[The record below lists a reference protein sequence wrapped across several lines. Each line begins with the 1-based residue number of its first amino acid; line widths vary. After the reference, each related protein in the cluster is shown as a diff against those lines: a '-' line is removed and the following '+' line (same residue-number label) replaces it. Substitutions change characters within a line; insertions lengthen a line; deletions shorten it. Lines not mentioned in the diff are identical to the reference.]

1 MKNIL
6 RNGVFVWG
14 VLSPFAGFF
23 LYGVVYS
30 TLTSR
35 SSNLENDWLRRLII
49 SIIAMVIP
57 SLLTFVLATGQW
69 RKKAFSIPSTVGVVI
84 AALALG
90 LAAKPARD
98 GILRS
103 RQEKNMAMHDVAAPP
118 FETPDI
124 SGTVER
130 LNDQNGKVILINR
143 WATWCTPC
151 RNEMPKLDQLY
162 RARKSQGLVVFGL
175 SDEDTARQRK
185 FLSQVSVSYPLLTM
199 TNGVPNFYRD
209 IARYPAI
216 FLVDRQGHL
225 QTAPGPDEP
234 FSKIE
239 TTVDMLLNAH

>member
-1 MKNIL
+1 
-6 RNGVFVWG
+6 
-14 VLSPFAGFF
+14 
-23 LYGVVYS
+23 
-30 TLTSR
+30 
-35 SSNLENDWLRRLII
+35 
-49 SIIAMVIP
+49 
-57 SLLTFVLATGQW
+57 
-69 RKKAFSIPSTVGVVI
+69 
-84 AALALG
+84 
-90 LAAKPARD
+90 
-98 GILRS
+98 
-103 RQEKNMAMHDVAAPP
+103 QEKNMAMHDVAAPP

-130 LNDQNGKVILINR
+130 LSDQKGKVILINR

-175 SDEDTARQRK
+175 SDEDTARQGK

-239 TTVDMLLNAH
+239 TAVDTLLNAH

>member
-1 MKNIL
+1 
-6 RNGVFVWG
+6 
-14 VLSPFAGFF
+14 
-23 LYGVVYS
+23 
-30 TLTSR
+30 
-35 SSNLENDWLRRLII
+35 SNLENDWLRRLII

-199 TNGVPNFYRD
+199 TNGVPNF
-209 IARYPAI
+209 
-216 FLVDRQGHL
+216 
-225 QTAPGPDEP
+225 
-234 FSKIE
+234 
-239 TTVDMLLNAH
+239 

>member
-1 MKNIL
+1 M
-6 RNGVFVWG
+6 FVCG
-14 VLSPFAGFF
+14 VLSPFAGVF
-23 LYGVVYS
+23 LYVAVYS
-30 TLTSR
+30 TLTSL
-35 SSNLENDWLRRLII
+35 SSNLENDWLRRLTL
-49 SIIAMVIP
+49 SIFAMVIP
-57 SLLTFVLATGQW
+57 SLLTFVLAATQW
-69 RKKAFSIPSTVGVVI
+69 RKKAFTVPSVIGVVI
-84 AALALG
+84 ATLALG
-90 LAAKPARD
+90 FATKPVND

-103 RQEKNMAMHDVAAPP
+103 RQEKNMAMHDVAAPT

-130 LNDQNGKVILINR
+130 LSDQKGKVVLINR
-143 WATWCTPC
+143 WATWCAPC

-162 RARKSQGLVVFGL
+162 RARKSQGFVVFGL
-175 SDEDTARQRK
+175 SDEDTARQGK

-239 TTVDMLLNAH
+239 TTVDTLLNAH